1 MLKEAVPLLRETTSL
16 HTRYGTLQHTEI
28 IYGLGAYPLLNFQST
43 VDEGMEKLFADS
55 IAQNFTQNTRCF
67 GCPIACGKL
76 CEVKSGRYRD
86 VKVKPEYEML
96 WSLGAHCGI
105 FDLDTILTG
114 NHLCNLYGMDAITAG
129 YMVGFLMELNSRG
142 LVPKAK
148 LDSLNVKF
156 GDDGGMLQLIE
167 MMAEGKGI
175 GKVLALGPK
184 EAGEVLGHGAS
195 YYSLHVRGMSLTGY
209 EPRAFYGM
217 ALTFGSSSRGACHNV
232 GGWTIRD
239 ELIKKTVD
247 RYALK
252 GKGILV
258 KVLQD
263 VRAYINSLGIC
274 TVPRHSLGLTDE
286 PNNELLR
293 LVTGLD
299 HESLMSI
306 GERIYSLERLILNRE
321 GISRRDDL
329 IPERLRR
336 EPLNDGSAKGHV
348 ITDEMYDEMLDEYY
362 AARSW
367 D

>member
-1 MLKEAVPLLRETTSL
+1 
-16 HTRYGTLQHTEI
+16 
-28 IYGLGAYPLLNFQST
+28 
-43 VDEGMEKLFADS
+43 
-55 IAQNFTQNTRCF
+55 
-67 GCPIACGKL
+67 
-76 CEVKSGRYRD
+76 
-86 VKVKPEYEML
+86 
-96 WSLGAHCGI
+96 
-105 FDLDTILTG
+105 
-114 NHLCNLYGMDAITAG
+114 
-129 YMVGFLMELNSRG
+129 
-142 LVPKAK
+142 
-148 LDSLNVKF
+148 
-156 GDDGGMLQLIE
+156 MLQLIE

-195 YYSLHVRGMSLTGY
+195 YYSLHVKGMSLTGY
-209 EPRAFYGM
+209 EPRTFYGM
-217 ALTFGSSSRGACHNV
+217 ALTFGFSSRGACHNV
-232 GGWTIRD
+232 DGWTIRD

-263 VRAYINSLGIC
+263 VRAYIDSLGIC
-274 TVPRHSLGLTDE
+274 TVPRRSLGLTDE

-299 HESLMSI
+299 HESLTSI

-336 EPLNDGSAKGHV
+336 EPLNDGPAKGHV

-362 AARSW
+362 AARGW
-367 D
+367 DREGKVTRETLKKLEILRWASRCLAIAFSFSSFQLLSTSRRVTFLMVYLGGMYRSRAV